1 MSDAIDA
8 LGRAMHDALGI
19 NKGRTEV
26 GVLIRDLQRRG
37 YQIVPTT
44 TPQFHVQPA
53 NYPAEEVTQRRE
65 AIQQRQRSVKEGPG
79 RV

>member
-8 LGRAMHDALGI
+8 LGRAIHDSLGI

-26 GVLIRDLQRRG
+26 GVLVRDLERRG
-37 YQIVPTT
+37 YRIVPAS

-53 NYPAEEVTQRRE
+53 ASDDQATDQLRTAVNRLHSRT
-65 AIQQRQRSVKEGPG
+65 KEGPG